1 MKISELAGRL
11 SASVGL
17 ETLALPRP
25 DAEVTGGYVGDL
37 LSWVM
42 GRAEAGQVWIT
53 IMTNINILAVA
64 SLAGVSAIVVAEG
77 CDIDGEVI
85 ACATEQGINL
95 LRSPRSAFDVA
106 AALARETGL

>member
-1 MKISELAGRL
+1 MKISELAEHL
-11 SASVGL
+11 SVAIGL
-17 ETLALPRP
+17 EPLAMPNP
-25 DAEVTGGYVGDL
+25 SADVTGGYVGDL

-64 SLAGVSAIVVAEG
+64 SLAGVSAVVVAEG

-85 ACATEQGINL
+85 AKATEQGINL
-95 LRSPRSAFDVA
+95 LRSPRSAFDIA
-106 AALARETGL
+106 AALAREIGL